1 MAREIGRDQRIQMA
15 NNGKVHRLTPSG
27 RKAWEGQDPALPVDY
42 RRILGLVLNDTHSD
56 VIRGNLRHY
65 ADSLI
70 YEWLAELEEL
80 GLLESEPAAEKHDLD
95 FTGSFKLSELIAED
109 KKRVARDAQ
118 AAGTSL
124 SHKGVYLAADR
135 LKNRSAVQKPPLETA
150 ILIVEDDPDQLA
162 LAELRVMMS
171 RYVVRKAMSAAS
183 LLETLQ
189 REGPPDLLLLDVMLP
204 DGDGFEILA
213 KLRAHPTLAL
223 LPIVMLTAKNEP
235 SDIRK
240 GLALGADGY
249 ITKPYSKQLL
259 VDTIRKV
266 LLQEPPAAA

>member
-1 MAREIGRDQRIQMA
+1 MA
-15 NNGKVHRLTPSG
+15 NIGKVHRLTPAG
-27 RKAWEGQDPALPVDY
+27 RKAWETQDPALPADY

-56 VIRGNLRHY
+56 VIRGNLRHF

-70 YEWLAELEEL
+70 YEWLEELEEL
-80 GLLESEPAAEKHDLD
+80 GLLESQPAAEEHDLD

-109 KKRVARDAQ
+109 KKRLARDAQ

-124 SHKGVYLAADR
+124 ARKGVYLAADR
-135 LKNRSAVQKPPLETA
+135 LKNRSPTGKPPLETV

-162 LAELRVMMS
+162 LAELRVMMA
-171 RYVVRKAMSAAS
+171 RFVVRKAASAAS

-189 REGPPDLLLLDVMLP
+189 ADGAPDLLLLDVMLP

-235 SDIRK
+235 NDIRK
-240 GLALGADGY
+240 GLTLGADGY

-266 LLQEPPAAA
+266 LVQEPPAAA